1 MCDMALI
8 IENLNDILKMT
19 ESPDITAV
27 QAVSLIAF
35 GDENKINQAVINE
48 YKGMGNHDKYS
59 LRKEVW
65 IDFFKWKEENP
76 NVTHLDKR
84 WGGEVHNLSENDMMY
99 LIGRSGLSFADF
111 KQDLLADHA
120 KEEAI
125 KKKINDAQKRL
136 LYKLCDENEKL
147 ALYGCLFKV
156 NVKKLAAK
164 EKEDNVVRVPPTFL
178 RRDDI
183 AFNLSGNSYKV
194 LNENDEP
201 FNYGI
206 SKQYLANITSK
217 YHPDNGIIRKKWVD
231 CWGNLKVNK
240 ADFIRLWGD
249 NLQNSEIDQTSSKA
263 DSIKSISTNK
273 VGRKPEKT
281 TAIKNSMLELLR
293 NDKNVEDLLS
303 EKQENLANE
312 HNCSRDTAQKAR
324 KLAIEEYKSKK
335 IVGNS
340 I

>member
-1 MCDMALI
+1 MALI

-99 LIGRSGLSFADF
+99 IIGRSGLSSADF

-120 KEEAI
+120 KEETI
-125 KKKINDAQKRL
+125 KKKINDAQKRF
-136 LYKLCDENEKL
+136 LYKLCDEKTYAEKSV
-147 ALYGCLFKV
+147 LYGCSLEV
-156 NVKKLAAK
+156 NIETSAAK
-164 EKEDNVVRVPPTFL
+164 EKEYGFVPIEFL

-183 AFNLSGNSYKV
+183 GFSLSSNSFKV
-194 LNENDEP
+194 LTEKDEH

-206 SKQYLANITSK
+206 SKQDLDNITLK

-231 CWGNLKVNK
+231 CWGNLKVK
-240 ADFIRLWGD
+240 RDDFVRLWGD
-249 NLQNSEIDQTSSKA
+249 NLQNPEIDQTSSKA

-293 NDKNVEDLLS
+293 NDQNVEDLLR